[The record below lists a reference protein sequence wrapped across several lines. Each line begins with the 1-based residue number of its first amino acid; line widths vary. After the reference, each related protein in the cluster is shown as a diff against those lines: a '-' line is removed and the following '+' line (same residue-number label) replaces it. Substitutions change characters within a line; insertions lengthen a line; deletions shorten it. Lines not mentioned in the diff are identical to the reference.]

1 MVMLEMLLVLG
12 RLSLWY
18 GFSTTRKG
26 LSLLFYV
33 HSILRSRL
41 IHEKNWLDLLAS
53 RLLARDVLLRRS
65 ASEQLLLQ
73 GVEASPPA
81 ERLSLSASV
90 SGLAI
95 MLKTNICHEA
105 FELVVYMGNRPQP
118 PLTWT
123 DVIVLSISRIGEI
136 L

>member
-1 MVMLEMLLVLG
+1 MK
-12 RLSLWY
+12 R
-18 GFSTTRKG
+18 TD
-26 LSLLFYV
+26 
-33 HSILRSRL
+33 
-41 IHEKNWLDLLAS
+41 WLDLLAS

-123 DVIVLSISRIGEI
+123 DVTVLSISRIGEI